1 MARAF
6 DWQSRGHEF
15 DSHMLHIT
23 SRERFLSVLF
33 LFDYKKS
40 IDNIMDSSVLK
51 FSDIVAARSTLRG
64 VAKLTSISHSKSFSQ
79 MSGANIFMKLE
90 NMQTTGAFKVRG
102 AYNKLANLSPEER
115 AKGVVA
121 ASAGNHA
128 QGVAFSATKLGMQS
142 TIFMPIF
149 TPPLKV
155 LATKGYGANVVLTG
169 ESFDDSF
176 LASQEYT
183 KQHDASYI
191 HPFNDPLIIAG
202 QGTIGLEIYEQQPDV
217 DAVIVPIG
225 GGGLIAGIAM
235 AIKEMNPKV
244 RVIGVNAAGA
254 ASMVASREANE
265 IVSLP
270 SVSTIAD
277 GIAVKTPGTLTFDI
291 IQKYVDDIVSVT
303 DTEIAHAAYLLLQ
316 RGKLLAEPA
325 GVTSVAAAL
334 FNKVD
339 LRGKNVVPVVS
350 GGNINMRLLEQ
361 IIEKGMVEEGLRA
374 SIRLIIPDQSGELKR
389 VLSIFEGLKVNIY
402 DIKHERSLSRVEVGK
417 SLVTISMNLQDQKQ
431 LDTIMTMLQE
441 HGINCEIA
449 S

>member
-1 MARAF
+1 
-6 DWQSRGHEF
+6 
-15 DSHMLHIT
+15 MLHII
-23 SRERFLSVLF
+23 SRERFFKCSLIF
-33 LFDYKKS
+33 YFFRNS
-40 IDNIMDSSVLK
+40 IKNIMDSSVLK

-79 MSGANIFMKLE
+79 MSGSNIFMKLE

-339 LRGKNVVPVVS
+339 LKGKNVVPVVS

>member
-1 MARAF
+1 
-6 DWQSRGHEF
+6 
-15 DSHMLHIT
+15 
-23 SRERFLSVLF
+23 
-33 LFDYKKS
+33 
-40 IDNIMDSSVLK
+40 MDSSVLK

-244 RVIGVNAAGA
+244 KVIGVNAAGA

>member
-1 MARAF
+1 
-6 DWQSRGHEF
+6 
-15 DSHMLHIT
+15 
-23 SRERFLSVLF
+23 
-33 LFDYKKS
+33 
-40 IDNIMDSSVLK
+40 MDSSVLK

>member
-1 MARAF
+1 
-6 DWQSRGHEF
+6 
-15 DSHMLHIT
+15 
-23 SRERFLSVLF
+23 
-33 LFDYKKS
+33 
-40 IDNIMDSSVLK
+40 MDSSVLK

-79 MSGANIFMKLE
+79 MSGSNIFMKLE

-339 LRGKNVVPVVS
+339 LKGKNVVPVVS

-431 LDTIMTMLQE
+431 LNTIMAMLQE

>member
-1 MARAF
+1 
-6 DWQSRGHEF
+6 
-15 DSHMLHIT
+15 
-23 SRERFLSVLF
+23 
-33 LFDYKKS
+33 
-40 IDNIMDSSVLK
+40 MDSSVLK

-79 MSGANIFMKLE
+79 MSGSNIFMKLE

-339 LRGKNVVPVVS
+339 LKGKNVVPVVS

-431 LDTIMTMLQE
+431 LSTIMNMLQE

>member
-1 MARAF
+1 
-6 DWQSRGHEF
+6 
-15 DSHMLHIT
+15 
-23 SRERFLSVLF
+23 
-33 LFDYKKS
+33 
-40 IDNIMDSSVLK
+40 MDSSVLK

-339 LRGKNVVPVVS
+339 LKGKNVVPVVS

>member
-1 MARAF
+1 MVIPALPSKAIRIP
-6 DWQSRGHEF
+6 R
-15 DSHMLHIT
+15 
-23 SRERFLSVLF
+23 SVLP
-33 LFDYKKS
+33 
-40 IDNIMDSSVLK
+40 
-51 FSDIVAARSTLRG
+51 
-64 VAKLTSISHSKSFSQ
+64 HSKQ
-79 MSGANIFMKLE
+79 KLE

-339 LRGKNVVPVVS
+339 LKGKNVVPVVS

>member
-1 MARAF
+1 
-6 DWQSRGHEF
+6 
-15 DSHMLHIT
+15 MLHIT

-339 LRGKNVVPVVS
+339 LKGKNVVPVVS

>member
-1 MARAF
+1 
-6 DWQSRGHEF
+6 
-15 DSHMLHIT
+15 
-23 SRERFLSVLF
+23 
-33 LFDYKKS
+33 
-40 IDNIMDSSVLK
+40 MDSSVLK

-277 GIAVKTPGTLTFDI
+277 GIAVKTPGALTFDI

>member
-1 MARAF
+1 
-6 DWQSRGHEF
+6 
-15 DSHMLHIT
+15 
-23 SRERFLSVLF
+23 
-33 LFDYKKS
+33 
-40 IDNIMDSSVLK
+40 MDSSVLK

-254 ASMVASREANE
+254 ASMVASRNANE

-339 LRGKNVVPVVS
+339 LKGKNVVPVVS

>member
-1 MARAF
+1 
-6 DWQSRGHEF
+6 
-15 DSHMLHIT
+15 
-23 SRERFLSVLF
+23 
-33 LFDYKKS
+33 
-40 IDNIMDSSVLK
+40 MDSSVLK

-155 LATKGYGANVVLTG
+155 LATKGYGANVVLAG
-169 ESFDDSF
+169 DSFDDAF
-176 LASQEYT
+176 IASQEYT
-183 KQHDASYI
+183 KEHDASYI

-254 ASMVASREANE
+254 ASMVASRNANE

-277 GIAVKTPGTLTFDI
+277 GIAVKTPGTLTFEI

-339 LRGKNVVPVVS
+339 LKGKNVVPVVS

-431 LDTIMTMLQE
+431 LNTIMAMLQE

>member
-1 MARAF
+1 
-6 DWQSRGHEF
+6 
-15 DSHMLHIT
+15 
-23 SRERFLSVLF
+23 
-33 LFDYKKS
+33 
-40 IDNIMDSSVLK
+40 MDSSVLK

-339 LRGKNVVPVVS
+339 LKGKNVVPVVS

-402 DIKHERSLSRVEVGK
+402 DIKHERSSSRVEVGK